1 MKNNIIFVIIFIA
14 VVSAGIVSMIFLAKR
29 GSSAVLAPKSE
40 MAAVVTESQPPKEEE
55 IPQANTEPLKELL
68 KSTEMDT
75 DYFTLVLPPG
85 WVKTSSGESLPFI
98 ITDSTEKVTD
108 EKAKEIAFRT
118 GLSINSMPLGETS
131 LSDYVETMK
140 TSLIQGIPIIEITKE
155 EQVGINGSAAHILE
169 IESIQK
175 DIKFRTVLAIF
186 TGKDNTV
193 WAFSFNTL
201 DDSWNGYKDVFH
213 NITDSIVMKQ

>member
-40 MAAVVTESQPPKEEE
+40 VAAVVKELQPPKEEE

-68 KSTEMDT
+68 KTTEVDT
-75 DYFTLVLPPG
+75 DYFPLVLPPG
-85 WVKTSSGESLPFI
+85 WVKTSSGESLPLI

-108 EKAKEIAFRT
+108 EKAKEIDFRT

-201 DDSWNGYKDVFH
+201 DDSWYGYKDVFYT
-213 NITDSIVMKQ
+213 ITYNLVLNK

>member
-85 WVKTSSGESLPFI
+85 WVKTSSGESLPLI

-108 EKAKEIAFRT
+108 EKAKEIDFRT

-131 LSDYVETMK
+131 LSEYVETMK

-201 DDSWNGYKDVFH
+201 DESWKNCG
-213 NITDSIVMKQ
+213 NIFTQIINSIAMK